1 MSENKELF
9 GTIPMRT
16 WRWLGVNEVYL
27 PEEVQKQNE
36 AWQQGQDVVPQ
47 DIAESA
53 GTDRN
58 LVWKRITVP
67 LVGRWMPR
75 WFIVRNSKP
84 TS

>member
-27 PEEVQKQNE
+27 PEEIQKQNE

-47 DIAESA
+47 DIAENA

-67 LVGRWMPR
+67 AGKTLDATVVYRAEQ
-75 WFIVRNSKP
+75 
-84 TS
+84 